1 MRLEYRPFAV
11 LGFTFLTVLLLCVKI
26 FDGLYTVT
34 FTVGV
39 LLALMCLLFKKVRD
53 RLVPIYISVALIIS
67 SVLFWIAYENDLKYA
82 RNFIDTNAEI
92 EGVIIDEPTYNRSNS
107 RYYYI
112 LAVEK
117 IDGREIDTRLR
128 LSIPQELEAQIFDK
142 VRLDVTVYDIASDSA
157 DIKQYYNSKGIFL
170 GAFANDS
177 ENFSYEIIQAADRS
191 SIRYIVYSIAEEI
204 KGRIA
209 SEMPNENGDTIIALL
224 LGDKENLS
232 DELDLQFKEVGIAPV
247 FAVSGLHLSIWV
259 MGLFNILSQLGVKRR
274 INSVVGMTFTV
285 FFMLLTGLSPSV
297 CRSGLMM
304 LLLLSGNLFYR
315 KSDSLNSLGF
325 SAFVLC
331 CANPLIVADG
341 GFLMSFAAT
350 LGIVTIYP
358 LIEKNLISKIP
369 DTFIGKIY
377 SGLLSA
383 IAVSVSASIGVFPV
397 TVFQIG
403 YISVLTVFSNVLITF
418 FAAVA
423 MLSGGM
429 IAITY
434 KISAVCKVFTLI
446 AGVFTDIILKTVS
459 LLADLS
465 VTTISTDD
473 FFWKIGTIVGVVTV
487 IVAFIFFKKK
497 LLIKIIAFS
506 TSVIIAVTGLASYFY
521 YDNLT
526 QLRLLDVGNGV
537 GVIAFKGDKKILM
550 VSDADG
556 YNMYSVITD
565 NLNSI
570 SRSDADLLLVGDTDG
585 VYNSSV
591 LELVRSYGFNDI
603 IVSQSNLSLN
613 SVCDDENIIESS
625 NTLIDIWDGAAIDTV
640 ITEKYSIAYCNF
652 NGITVLI
659 IFDSYKYADI
669 PNEYLQADYLI
680 SNGYIPNKIKPQ
692 DYKNIFI
699 CGEEKYMTDIET
711 YVVKSGGRPVL
722 VSRFDNVI
730 INIRE
735 SGHKIYT
742 LEG

>member
-26 FDGLYTVT
+26 FDGLYVVT
-34 FTVGV
+34 FTAGV

-53 RLVPIYISVALIIS
+53 RLVPIYISVALIMS
-67 SVLFWIAYENDLKYA
+67 SGLFWIAYENDLKYA
-82 RNFIDTNAEI
+82 RSFIDTNVKI
-92 EGVIIDEPTYNRSNS
+92 EGVIIDEPTYNSSNS

-117 IDGREIDTRLR
+117 IDGNEIDTKLR
-128 LSIPQELEAQIFDK
+128 LSIPQQLEAQTFDK
-142 VRLDVTVYDIASDSA
+142 VSLSVKIYDIASDSA

-170 GAFANDS
+170 GAYANDW
-177 ENFSYEIIQAADRS
+177 ENFSYEIIQTADRH
-191 SIRYIVYSIAEEI
+191 SIKYIVYGIAAEI
-204 KGRIA
+204 KDRIA

-224 LGDKENLS
+224 LGDKDNLS

-259 MGLFNILSQLGVKRR
+259 MGLYNILSQLGVKRR
-274 INSVVGMTFTV
+274 INSLIGMLFTA

-331 CANPLIVADG
+331 CSNPLIVADG

-358 LIEKNLISKIP
+358 LIERTLISKISE
-369 DTFIGKIY
+369 TFIGKIY
-377 SGLLSA
+377 GSLLSA

-423 MLSGGM
+423 MVAGGM
-429 IAITY
+429 VALTY

-446 AGVFTDIILKTVS
+446 ARAFTDIILKIVRF
-459 LLADLS
+459 LADLS

-473 FFWKIGTIVGVVTV
+473 FFWKIGTIVGVVAV
-487 IVAFIFFKKK
+487 IVAFIFFKRK

-506 TSVIIAVTGLASYFY
+506 TAVIIAVTCVASHFY

-537 GVIAFKGDKKILM
+537 GIIAFKGDKKILM

-556 YNMYSVITD
+556 YNMHSVITD

-570 SRSDADLLLVGDTDG
+570 SRRDADMLLIGDTDG
-585 VYNSSV
+585 AYNSAV
-591 LELVRSYGFNDI
+591 LDLVRSYGFNDI
-603 IVSQSNLSLN
+603 IVSQSNFSLN
-613 SVCDDENIIESS
+613 SVCDDNIVESS
-625 NTLIDIWDGAAIDTV
+625 NTVIDIWDGADIKSV
-640 ITEKYSIAYCNF
+640 ITDKYSIAYCNF
-652 NGITVLI
+652 EGITVLI

-669 PNEYLQADYLI
+669 PSEYLQADYLV
-680 SNGYIPNKIKPQ
+680 SNGYIPNKIRPQ
-692 DYKNIFI
+692 DYKTIFI
-699 CGEEKYMTDIET
+699 CGEEKYMNDIEA
-711 YVVKSGGRPVL
+711 YVVKSGGQPIL
-722 VSRFDNVI
+722 VSRFDDVL

-735 SGHKIYT
+735 SDHKIYT